1 MDGGAAGT
9 LFTCT
14 DENIATLWSSAA
26 WYLEKSFTHLAPIH
40 GTHIVERNLS
50 VLEPLGITDFYTD
63 TTMSYAEDCWKKMRR
78 ELDAPGV
85 KDHYV
90 VIQPTAR
97 QIFKCWD
104 NDKFSKVIDALQQR
118 GYQVVLTCGPSAD
131 DLACVDEIAR
141 GCETKPITGLAGKT
155 RFPELGALID
165 HAVLFIGVDSAPGHI
180 AAAVKTPVI
189 SLFGATDHVFWRPL
203 DREYYS
209 ILGGELSENADPA

>member
-1 MDGGAAGT
+1 M
-9 LFTCT
+9 
-14 DENIATLWSSAA
+14 
-26 WYLEKSFTHLAPIH
+26 LE
-40 GTHIVERNLS
+40 E
-50 VLEPLGITDFYTD
+50 
-63 TTMSYAEDCWKKMRR
+63 
-78 ELDAPGV
+78 DAPGIRCPGR

-165 HAVLFIGVDSAPGHI
+165 HAVLLLV
-180 AAAVKTPVI
+180 
-189 SLFGATDHVFWRPL
+189 W
-203 DREYYS
+203 
-209 ILGGELSENADPA
+209 ILRRDILQRQ